1 MLDFESLH
9 SQDLEMKKESIRSL
23 WREKSV
29 LIEESGMSL
38 MDAEHIFDRSVETYG
53 KPATIVK
60 NWFLVHVD
68 PPPAEASPKYDD
80 LKPFVICSLDVLKDA
95 KNTLSSTVR
104 TSQMLLFFDKSIF
117 VTRNTVYLL
126 VGQGRRINYREA
138 PEVFTTF
145 FALLGL
151 QR

>member
-1 MLDFESLH
+1 MRDFEPEPNP
-9 SQDLEMKKESIRSL
+9 DLEMEKESIRTR

-29 LIEESGMSL
+29 FIDGSGMSL
-38 MDAEHIFDRSVETYG
+38 ADAQHIFDNSMEIYG
-53 KPATIVK
+53 KPAAIVQH
-60 NWFLVHVD
+60 WFLVYVD
-68 PPPAEASPKYDD
+68 TPPAEASPKYDD

-95 KNTLSSTVR
+95 KNTLGSTVR

-126 VGQGRRINYREA
+126 VGPGRRMNYREA
-138 PEVFTTF
+138 PEAFTSF

>member
-1 MLDFESLH
+1 MRNFEPVPNPDVEKAKESL
-9 SQDLEMKKESIRSL
+9 RTT

-29 LIEESGMSL
+29 LIDGSGMSL
-38 MDAEHIFDRSVETYG
+38 SNAQHIFDHSIEMYG
-53 KPATIVK
+53 KPATIVQH
-60 NWFLVHVD
+60 WFLIYTD

-80 LKPFVICSLDVLKDA
+80 LKPFVICSLDVLRDA

-104 TSQMLLFFDKSIF
+104 TSQMQLFFDKSIF

-126 VGQGRRINYREA
+126 VGPGRRMNYREA
-138 PEVFTTF
+138 PEAFTAF

-151 QR
+151 QL

>member
-1 MLDFESLH
+1 MRDFEPES
-9 SQDLEMKKESIRSL
+9 SIDLEMKKESIRSR

-29 LIEESGMSL
+29 LIKDSGMSL
-38 MDAEHIFDRSVETYG
+38 KDAEHIFDRSVEIYG

-80 LKPFVICSLDVLKDA
+80 LKPFVICSLDVLRDA
-95 KNTLSSTVR
+95 KNTLNSTVR
-104 TSQMLLFFDKSIF
+104 TSQMQLFFDKSIF

-126 VGQGRRINYREA
+126 VGPGRRINYREA
-138 PEVFTTF
+138 PEAFTSF

-151 QR
+151 QL

>member
-1 MLDFESLH
+1 MA
-9 SQDLEMKKESIRSL
+9 R
-23 WREKSV
+23 KSV
-29 LIEESGMSL
+29 LIEDSGMSL
-38 MDAEHIFDRSVETYG
+38 VESEHIFDHSVEIYG
-53 KPATIVK
+53 KPATIVQH
-60 NWFLVHVD
+60 WFLVYVD
-68 PPPAEASPKYDD
+68 PPAAEASPKYDD

-104 TSQMLLFFDKSIF
+104 TSQMQLFFNKSIF

-126 VGQGRRINYREA
+126 VGPGRRMNYREF
-138 PEVFTTF
+138 PEVFTSF